1 MVDRLAVV
9 VGLLRDATGESAEWA
24 AKVTASSTLEE
35 DLKLESFEVTALGE
49 RLRACFGEAVDLDR
63 YLAGLDIDE
72 LIALTVG
79 DVVAF
84 VESDAHGAA
93 Q

>member
-9 VGLLRDATGESAEWA
+9 IGLLRDATGESAEWA
-24 AKVTASSTLEE
+24 ANVTASSTLEE

-49 RLRACFGEAVDLDR
+49 RLRARFGEAVDLDR

-84 VESDAHGAA
+84 VESSTG
-93 Q
+93 